1 MIRRP
6 LSWRTLGLVGV
17 VWLWSSVLFSQ
28 EPVSA
33 GVASSAIRYTVSL
46 AAYRDHLLRVQVQLP
61 PGDASTRVQL
71 PVWNALYQVRDFS
84 QYVNSVRAK
93 SDAGQ
98 PLPIQKLDKT
108 TWQIDGAKDG
118 ATVEYEILADNSG
131 PYGAQ
136 LNDHHAFFNL
146 AEVLMYSVPGRAL
159 PVQLRFSLV
168 PPNWKFATAL
178 AGSGDGFEAENYDR
192 LVDAPVEIGIFQESD
207 FDEGGGHYRVVVDAD
222 PADYDMETIVADVH
236 KIVVAATTWMQDRP
250 FASYLFLY
258 HFPRT
263 GGGGGMEHA
272 CSTAIDLN
280 AHEIKDSLLPLDD
293 VTAHEFFHLWNVKR
307 IRPQSLEPVDYSREN
322 YTRALWFSE
331 GVTSTVEDIIL
342 LRAGLLDERR
352 YLQRLGEQI
361 SELEDR
367 PGHRAQSA
375 EESSLDAWLEK
386 YPYYRQPQRS
396 ISYYNKGEMLGVA
409 LDLAIRDASH
419 GSASLRDVFVWM
431 NQHFARLGKFFP
443 DSAGVR
449 QAAEA
454 VGHGDLS
461 GFFQN
466 YVAGVQEIP
475 WDDFFGTVG
484 LQVVRRTSTVADAGF
499 IEARN
504 FDAPPVVV
512 SLQPGSAAERAG
524 LAVGDV
530 ILEINGQVAPSDFEA
545 KLQELHPGDTIQMR
559 VRQRRGEHESQWKVG
574 SREEVEFQ
582 VRDVENSTA
591 QQKARRAAWL
601 RGESQSAGDARP

>member
-33 GVASSAIRYTVSL
+33 GVASPAIRYTVSL
-46 AAYRDHLLRVQVQLP
+46 AAYRDHLLRVQLQLP

-84 QYVNSVRAK
+84 QYVNWVQAK

-118 ATVEYEILADNSG
+118 ATVAYEILADNSG

-159 PVQLRFSLV
+159 PVQLRFREV

-192 LVDAPVEIGIFQESD
+192 LVDAPVEIGILQESD

-431 NQHFARLGKFFP
+431 NQHFARQGKFFP

-454 VGHGDLS
+454 VGPGDLS

-475 WDDFFGTVG
+475 WNDFFGTVG
-484 LQVVRRTSTVADAGF
+484 LQVVGRTSTVADAGF

-512 SLQPGSAAERAG
+512 SLQPGSTAERAG

-545 KLQELHPGDTIQMR
+545 KLQELHPGDTIRMR
-559 VRQRRGEHESQWKVG
+559 VRQRRAEHELQWKMG

-591 QQKARRAAWL
+591 QQKARRGAWL